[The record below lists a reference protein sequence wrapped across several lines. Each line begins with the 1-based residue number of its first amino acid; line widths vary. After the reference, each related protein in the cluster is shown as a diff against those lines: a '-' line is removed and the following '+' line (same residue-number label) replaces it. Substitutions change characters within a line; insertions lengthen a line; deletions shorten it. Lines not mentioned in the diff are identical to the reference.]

1 VTTKDDMKIEDRRL
15 KIEDSGGRIEG
26 QSSILYPPSSILG
39 GWWLLRSLP
48 GLFVVVGQ
56 RLWNHLALM
65 LAIAAGFVVAVALV
79 VSIPVYAEA
88 VGYRVLRD
96 ELSRTEAGNRRPPF
110 AFMYRY
116 LGAQNDT
123 ISWEEYAKLDT
134 YMRQQVAQRLG
145 LPVEQTIRY
154 VAADKLPLVAAN
166 GAGTELFFTSLAFA
180 SDLERHIDVVDGQ
193 FPRVSQDGP
202 IEVLLSE
209 NQASKLGFQVG
220 ENYLVLGPK
229 QDRAGM
235 SVPVRIAG
243 IWRAKNPD
251 EDYWFYRPT
260 SFDETLFMPEESYTA
275 RVVTRNPRSIYV
287 ALWYLVTDG
296 RGIRSADVG
305 GVRARIARTN
315 TEAGVLLRGARLD
328 ISPAD
333 ALTRHQVQVQRLTLL
348 LTIFSIPVLGLVA
361 YFIILVAGLIVQR
374 QSNEIAVLRS
384 RGASRS
390 QILGIYLLEELL
402 LGALALGL
410 GLLLGQAAALLMTW
424 TRSFLELVPIEF
436 LPIELTPEAWRRAA
450 QMLGIVLLAGLVPAL
465 RAAGYTVVSYKNE
478 RARAVSRPFWQRAWL
493 DILLLIAVYYGYT
506 QLKQRGTVAILGGAG
521 GDPFANPLLLL
532 TPTLYM
538 LALALVATRLF
549 PLAMRLLAWMLGRL
563 PGIAVITALRYLAR
577 TPRAYTGPVLLLTL
591 TMSLAAFTASMARTL
606 DRQLVDQ
613 IRYEIGADMRLDD
626 LGQSTTPGGPAPAVG
641 GPAASAQPPKD
652 QIDEAQY
659 LFLPV
664 TDYLSIPG
672 VEAAVR
678 VMHSTADAVVSGS
691 SEPVQLVGL
700 DRPDFARVAAWRE
713 DYAGESLGAL
723 MNRLADDPAAVLIS
737 SDLAARRQLR
747 VGDTFTL
754 RLNVLGAPRTMPM
767 VVAGYVGLFPTVYPE
782 DGPTVVGNLDYIF
795 DQAGGQFPYAVWLS
809 LRAGTSREAID
820 NGVSDLGLTTFD
832 RGYAPAEITA
842 GQARPERQGLFG
854 LLTIGFVAAAFLTAL
869 GFLFYAALSFQRRFV
884 ELGMLRAIGLS
895 TRQLGTLLAYEQVL
909 IVGVGMLAG
918 TLVGVSASVLFIPFL
933 QVRGGEHPQTPPF
946 LVQIAWDQIQIIYL
960 VFGALLALAVLV
972 TLALLRRM
980 QLFEAI
986 KLGEAI

>member
-1 VTTKDDMKIEDRRL
+1 MTPKDEMKIEDRRL
-15 KIEDSGGRIEG
+15 KIEDGEWRIEG
-26 QSSILYPPSSILG
+26 QSSILHPPSSILS
-39 GWWLLRSLP
+39 GWWSLRSLP

-96 ELSRTEAGNRRPPF
+96 ELSRSESGSRRPPF
-110 AFMYRY
+110 AFMYRF
-116 LGAQNDT
+116 LGAQNGT
-123 ISWEEYAKLDT
+123 IGWDDFAKLDA
-134 YMRQQVAQRLG
+134 YMRDTVAQRLG
-145 LPVEQTIRY
+145 LPVEQMVRY
-154 VAADKLPLVAAN
+154 VSADKLPLVAAN
-166 GAGTELFFTSLAFA
+166 GAGGELFFTNLAFA
-180 SDLERHIDVVDGQ
+180 SDLERHVDVVEGQ
-193 FPRVSQDGP
+193 FPQVSRDGP
-202 IEVLLSE
+202 VEVLLSE
-209 NQASKLGFQVG
+209 NQASKLGFQAG
-220 ENYLVLGPK
+220 EQYLVLGPK

-235 SVPVRIAG
+235 SIPVRIAG

-251 EDYWFYRPT
+251 DDYWFYRP
-260 SFDETLFMPEESYTA
+260 SGLDDTLFMPEESYTS
-275 RVVTRNPRSIYV
+275 RVVTRNPKSIYV
-287 ALWYLVTDG
+287 AIWYLVADG

-305 GVRARIARTN
+305 AVSARIARTN
-315 TEAGVLLRGARLD
+315 TETGALLRGARLE

-333 ALTRHQVQVQRLTLL
+333 ALGRHQAQVQRLTLL
-348 LTIFSIPVLGLVA
+348 LTIFSVPVLGLVA

-390 QILGIYLLEELL
+390 QILGVYLLEELL
-402 LGALALGL
+402 LGALAFAL

-424 TRSFLELVPIEF
+424 TRSFLEFVPIEL
-436 LPIELTPEAWRRAA
+436 LPIELTPEAWRRGV
-450 QMLGIVLLAGLVPAL
+450 QMVIIVLVAGLVPAL
-465 RAAGYTVVSYKNE
+465 HAAGYTVVSYKNE
-478 RARAVSRPFWQRAWL
+478 RARAISRSFWQRAWL
-493 DILLLIAVYYGYT
+493 DILLLIPVYYGYT
-506 QLKQRGTVAILGGAG
+506 QLKQRGTVAILGGFA

-532 TPTLYM
+532 TPALYI
-538 LALALVATRLF
+538 LALALIATRLF
-549 PLAMRLLAWMLGRL
+549 PVAMRLLAWALGWL
-563 PGIAVITALRYLAR
+563 PGIAAITALRYLAR

-613 IRYEIGADMRLDD
+613 IGYEIGADMRLDD
-626 LGQSTTPGGPAPAVG
+626 LGQSTEPGGA
-641 GPAASAQPPKD
+641 GPAIGGFGGSAEPPKD
-652 QIDEAQY
+652 QIDEAKY

-664 TDYLSIPG
+664 TDYLTIPG

-678 VMHSTADAVVSGS
+678 VMRSPAEAVVSGTS
-691 SEPVQLVGL
+691 TPVQLVGL

-713 DYAGESLGAL
+713 DYASESLGAL
-723 MNRLADDPAAVLIS
+723 MNRLADDPAAVLVS

-754 RLNVLGAPRTMPM
+754 NLNVLGEFHTMPM
-767 VVAGYVGLFPTVYPE
+767 VMAGYVGLFPTVYPE
-782 DGPTVVGNLDYIF
+782 EGPTIVGNLDYIF
-795 DQAGGQFPYAVWLS
+795 DQVGGQFPYEVWLS
-809 LRAGTSREAID
+809 LRPDTPREAIAD
-820 NGVSDLGLTTFD
+820 GAHDLGLTTFD
-832 RGYAPAEITA
+832 RGYAPQEIGA
-842 GQARPERQGLFG
+842 GQNRPERQGLFG

-895 TRQLGTLLAYEQVL
+895 TRQLGTLLACEQVL

-933 QVRGGEHPQTPPF
+933 QVRGGQHPQTPPF

-960 VFGALLALAVLV
+960 VFGALLALAVLI

>member
-1 VTTKDDMKIEDRRL
+1 MTTRDDMKTED
-15 KIEDSGGRIEG
+15 GGWTLEKD
-26 QSSILYPPSSILG
+26 SSIVHPPSSILG
-39 GWWLLRSLP
+39 GGWSLGSLP
-48 GLFVVVGQ
+48 GLFVVVGR

-96 ELSRTEAGNRRPPF
+96 ELSRTEAGGHRPPF

-116 LGAQNDT
+116 LGAQFGT
-123 ISWEEYAKLDT
+123 IAWDDYAKLDA
-134 YMRQQVAQRLG
+134 YMRATVAQRLG
-145 LPVEQTIRY
+145 LPVEQSIRY
-154 VAADKLPLVAAN
+154 VAGDKLPLVAAN
-166 GAGTELFFTSLAFA
+166 GAGSELFFTSLAFA
-180 SDLERHIDVVDGQ
+180 SDLEHHIDVVEGQ
-193 FPRVSQDGP
+193 FPRVSRDGP
-202 IEVLLSE
+202 VEVLLSE

-235 SVPVRIAG
+235 SVPLRIAG
-243 IWRAKNPD
+243 IWRAKDPD

-260 SFDETLFMPEESYTA
+260 AFDETLFMPEESYTS
-275 RVVTRNPRSIYV
+275 RVVTRNPKSIYV
-287 ALWYLVTDG
+287 ALWYVVTDG

-305 GVRARIARTN
+305 AVSARIARTN
-315 TEAGVLLRGARLD
+315 TEAGALLHGARLD

-333 ALTRHQVQVQRLTLL
+333 ALARHQAGVQRLTLL

-384 RGASRS
+384 RGASRT
-390 QILGIYLLEELL
+390 QILGVYLLEELL
-402 LGALALGL
+402 LGVLALGL

-424 TRSFLELVPIEF
+424 TRSFLELVPIEL
-436 LPIELTPEAWRRAA
+436 LPIELTPEAWRRGV
-450 QMLGIVLLAGLVPAL
+450 QMLGVVLVAGLVPAL
-465 RAAGYTVVSYKNE
+465 YAAGYTVVSYKVE
-478 RARAVSRPFWQRAWL
+478 RARAISRPFWQRAWL
-493 DILLLIAVYYGYT
+493 DILLLIPAYYGYT
-506 QLKQRGTVAILGGAG
+506 QLKQRGTVAILGGAA

-532 TPTLYM
+532 TPALYI
-538 LALALVATRLF
+538 LALALLATRLF
-549 PLAMRLLAWMLGRL
+549 PLAMRLLSWALSWL

-613 IRYEIGADMRLDD
+613 IGYEIGADMRLDD
-626 LGQSTTPGGPAPAVG
+626 LGQNTAPGGP
-641 GPAASAQPPKD
+641 GPAIDSLAGSAEPPKD

-664 TDYLSIPG
+664 TEYLSVPG
-672 VEAAVR
+672 VESAVR
-678 VMHSTADAVVSGS
+678 VMRSPADAVVSGAS
-691 SEPVQLVGL
+691 SPVQLVGL
-700 DRPDFARVAAWRE
+700 DRQDFARVAAWRE

-723 MNRLADDPAAVLIS
+723 MNRLADDPAAVLVS
-737 SDLAARRQLR
+737 SDFAAQRQLR
-747 VGDTFTL
+747 IGDTFTL
-754 RLNVLGAPRTMPM
+754 NLNVLGELHSMPM
-767 VVAGYVGLFPTVYPE
+767 VMVGYVGLFPTVYPE
-782 DGPTVVGNLDYIF
+782 EGPTIVGNLDYIF
-795 DQAGGQFPYAVWLS
+795 DQAGGQFPYEVWLS
-809 LRAGTSREAID
+809 LRPGASREAIND
-820 NGVSDLGLTTFD
+820 GVHDLGLTTFD
-832 RGYAPAEITA
+832 RGYAPEEITA
-842 GQARPERQGLFG
+842 GQNRPERQGLFG
-854 LLTIGFVAAAFLTAL
+854 LLTIGFVAAAFLTTL

-895 TRQLGTLLAYEQVL
+895 TRQLGTLLACEQVL

-946 LVQIAWDQIQIIYL
+946 LVQIAWDQIQLIYL
-960 VFGALLALAVLV
+960 IFGALLALAVLV

-980 QLFEAI
+980 QLFQAI